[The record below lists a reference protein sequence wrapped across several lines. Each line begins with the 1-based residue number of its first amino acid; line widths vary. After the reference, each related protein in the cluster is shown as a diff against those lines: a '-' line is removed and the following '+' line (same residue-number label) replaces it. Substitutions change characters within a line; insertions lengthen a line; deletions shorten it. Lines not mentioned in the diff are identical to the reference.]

1 MLYISKTMMSSR
13 RRNKALPESLLGK
26 KANPAPAYG
35 QTETEAP
42 QLFHEAYTRRNR
54 LWLWEGS
61 GPYEN
66 KCKVSR
72 PNSAHLSPPPHVLS
86 IFSAVRSPFRDE
98 RGGIGGP
105 LWSLSN
111 GRVGFHERGRFSR
124 AGGLPRRAKIDP
136 KKWDSA

>member
-66 KCKVSR
+66 KCI
-72 PNSAHLSPPPHVLS
+72 HVILQKS
-86 IFSAVRSPFRDE
+86 KKKFAGFA
-98 RGGIGGP
+98 GGP
-105 LWSLSN
+105 SKS
-111 GRVGFHERGRFSR
+111 
-124 AGGLPRRAKIDP
+124 
-136 KKWDSA
+136 